1 MPGREQRRGDH
12 RAAADARNATS
23 RDGGIAAPPG
33 EIVPFWAMA
42 SIGLGL
48 VVLTAPAL
56 VVALSFI
63 VAFFLWFDTRDNE
76 E

>member
-1 MPGREQRRGDH
+1 MSDREQRRIDH

-23 RDGGIAAPPG
+23 RDRGMAAEPG
-33 EIVPFWAMA
+33 ESVPFWVMA

-48 VVLTAPAL
+48 VVLTAPA
-56 VVALSFI
+56 VVAALSFV
-63 VAFFLWFDTRDNE
+63 VAFFWWFRGDDE

>member
-1 MPGREQRRGDH
+1 MSDREQRRIDH
-12 RAAADARNATS
+12 RAAADARNAAS
-23 RDGGIAAPPG
+23 RDGGIAAQPG
-33 EIVPFWAMA
+33 ESVPFWVMA

-48 VVLTAPAL
+48 VVLTAPAV

-63 VAFFLWFDTRDNE
+63 VAFFLWFGTRGNE